1 METLSNPKLLR
12 IFVGEQ
18 DKFGHQPL
26 YEAIVFASKKMN
38 VSGATVLRG
47 IMGYGANSAVHSA
60 KLFELSADLPVVIE
74 IADTEKKVREFSSI
88 VEDLFEQSN
97 SGGLI
102 TIEDVEV
109 IRYRP
114 SKKS

>member
-1 METLSNPKLLR
+1 METLANPKLLR
-12 IFVGEQ
+12 IFVGEK
-18 DKFGHQPL
+18 DKVGHQPL
-26 YEAIVFASKKMN
+26 YEAIVYAAKKMN
-38 VSGATVLRG
+38 LSGATVLRG
-47 IMGYGANSAVHSA
+47 IMGFGATSAVHSA
-60 KLFELSADLPVVIE
+60 KLFELSTDLPLVIE
-74 IADTEKKVREFSSI
+74 IADTEKKVREFSVA

-114 SKKS
+114 SKKN

>member
-1 METLSNPKLLR
+1 METLLNPKLLR
-12 IFVGEQ
+12 IFVGEN
-18 DKFGHQPL
+18 DKAGHQPL
-26 YEAIVFASKKMN
+26 FEVIVLTAKKMKL
-38 VSGATVLRG
+38 SGATVIKG
-47 IMGYGANSAVHSA
+47 IMGYGANSVVHTS
-60 KLFELSADLPVVIE
+60 KLFEISSDLPMIIE
-74 IADTEKKVREFSSI
+74 IADTEEKVRDFSKV